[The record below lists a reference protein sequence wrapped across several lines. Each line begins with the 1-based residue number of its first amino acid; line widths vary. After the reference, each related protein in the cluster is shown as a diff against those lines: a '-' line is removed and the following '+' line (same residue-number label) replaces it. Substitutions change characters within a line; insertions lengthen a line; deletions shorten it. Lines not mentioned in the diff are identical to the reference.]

1 MRSAT
6 LLAVMSERSLDSVRR
21 PLTDT
26 QRRAIRSKI
35 RHLTATGRRASTIS
49 LPVTAGLIGL
59 LWLWTILAS
68 DAPWLVITAFWL
80 AIGAAIALWVRRD
93 MRTHAGQLEGMA
105 RGLESALRRNE
116 ADGYEIRARSF
127 AVLEEVEDEGA
138 CYAFQLEG
146 DQLVFIVGQEFYEAA
161 RFPSLDFSLVYPLDE
176 HGNTVD
182 MFIEK
187 RGDKATPVKTIP
199 SAVKERLDVPQ
210 HLEMRTG
217 AIHNLESVLG
227 HTVSG

>member
-1 MRSAT
+1 MLDR
-6 LLAVMSERSLDSVRR
+6 EFDSVRR
-21 PLTDT
+21 PLTDR

-35 RHLTATGRRASTIS
+35 RHLTATGRRASTIC
-49 LPVTAGLIGL
+49 LPITAGFMGL

-68 DAPWLVITAFWL
+68 DAPWLVVTAFWF
-80 AIGAAIALWVRRD
+80 AIGAGIALWARRD
-93 MRTHAGQLEGMA
+93 MRTHAAQLEGMA
-105 RGLESALRRNE
+105 HGLESALTRNE
-116 ADGYEIRARSF
+116 ADVYEIRARSF

-187 RGDKATPVKTIP
+187 RGDKAKPTTTIP

-210 HLEMRTG
+210 HLEIRTG
-217 AIHNLESVLG
+217 IIDNLEAVLRPRDLRLRRPAAEPR
-227 HTVSG
+227 

>member
-1 MRSAT
+1 MPDR
-6 LLAVMSERSLDSVRR
+6 ELDPVRR

-26 QRRAIRSKI
+26 QRRAIRSKV
-35 RHLTATGRRASTIS
+35 RHLTTTGRRASTIY
-49 LPVTAGLIGL
+49 LPITAGLMGL

-68 DAPWLVITAFWL
+68 DAPWLVVTAFWF
-80 AIGAAIALWVRRD
+80 AIGAGIALWTRRD
-93 MRTHAGQLEGMA
+93 MRTHAAQLEGMA
-105 RGLESALRRNE
+105 HRLESALTRNE
-116 ADGYEIRARSF
+116 ADVYEIRAGSF

-187 RGDKATPVKTIP
+187 RGDRAKPAKAIP

-210 HLEMRTG
+210 HLEMRKGTVD
-217 AIHNLESVLG
+217 NLEAVLG
-227 HTVSG
+227 QTVAG